1 MPYPWGISVSEVN
14 SVRRASGQLEESIVQ
29 LLGEHRELS
38 VSEARAHLDAEL
50 AHTTVM
56 TALVRL
62 HGKGLVERERRG
74 RSFVYTLKAPVSEI
88 PALRAAMRMR
98 TELGERDK
106 RADVLASFVASL
118 DPEDEATLRTLLSS
132 DAGDLDERGP

>member
-1 MPYPWGISVSEVN
+1 M
-14 SVRRASGQLEESIVQ
+14 RRASGQLEETILE
-29 LLGEHRELS
+29 LLGEHTELS
-38 VSEARAHLDAEL
+38 VAQAREHLGSEL

-62 HGKGLVERERRG
+62 HGKGLVDRERRG
-74 RSFVYTLKAPVSEI
+74 RSFVYTLNAPVREI

-98 TELGERDK
+98 TELGARPE

-118 DPEDEATLRTLLSS
+118 DPEDEETLRSLL
-132 DAGDLDERGP
+132 AKAEQTRP